1 MESMKRDGKEHYIF
15 YIQYTKSLPTTFFS
29 LGEVLKKFD
38 ITLIP
43 IMPNELANMAKSKK
57 QYVISITADINSFK
71 GLQNLRKS
79 ILDFGLVNQ
88 KFCLFD
94 VSSFGKISI
103 SYKLEKNHSYFHY
116 ALPMSFK
123 EIATNI
129 ASHYY
134 SQLGTVKRWPGG
146 TRAKLPPVA

>member
-15 YIQYTKSLPTTFFS
+15 YIQYSKNLPTTFFS
-29 LGEVLKKFD
+29 LGEILKKFD

-43 IMPNELANMAKSKK
+43 IMPGELANMAKSKK
-57 QYVISITADINSFK
+57 QFVISITADINSFK
-71 GLQNLRKS
+71 GLQSLRKS

-146 TRAKLPPVA
+146 TRAKLPALA